1 MLMRLL
7 IADDHRIFAQSLAS
21 FLGNEPDIE
30 VVGTADNGLK
40 ALQKLDIEEIDILLT
55 DMQMPDMDGI
65 ALTLKVQESFP
76 TVKVLMLSMIDD
88 PTLIRSAIQ
97 VGIDGYLLKTVDNLE
112 LLKAL
117 NTIQQG
123 GQYFQPIVMQ
133 KLTSVP
139 SLALVDDTDYLK
151 VLTERET
158 EVLKLIAQEY
168 SSPDIAE
175 KLFISLN
182 TVEAHRRNLFKKLNV
197 KNSIGLIKFALRF
210 GLIDWK

>member
-1 MLMRLL
+1 MRLL

-21 FLGNEPDIE
+21 FLENELGME
-30 VVGTADNGLK
+30 VVGTAANGIK
-40 ALQKLDIEEIDILLT
+40 ALQQLEIQEVDILLT

-65 ALTLKVQESFP
+65 ALTLAVQQNFP
-76 TVKVLMLSMIDD
+76 NVKVLMLSMIED

-97 VGIDGYLLKTVDNLE
+97 VGIDGYLLKTVDNSE

-117 NTIQQG
+117 RIIQYG
-123 GQYFQPIVMQ
+123 GQYFQPTVMQ
-133 KLTSVP
+133 R
-139 SLALVDDTDYLK
+139 LVNAPASAITDDTDYLK
-151 VLTERET
+151 VLTEREI

-182 TVEAHRRNLFKKLNV
+182 TVEAHRKNLFKKLNV

>member
-1 MLMRLL
+1 MRLL

-30 VVGTADNGLK
+30 VVGTAENGLK
-40 ALQKLDIEEIDILLT
+40 AIRKLELEEIDLLLT

-65 ALTLKVQESFP
+65 ALTLRVHENFP
-76 TVKVLMLSMIDD
+76 TVKVLMLSMIED
-88 PTLIRSAIQ
+88 PALIRSAIQ
-97 VGIDGYLLKTVDNLE
+97 VGIDGYLLKTVDNSE

-117 NTIQQG
+117 NIIQYG
-123 GQYFQPIVMQ
+123 GQYFQPTVMQ
-133 KLTSVP
+133 KLANAPTP
-139 SLALVDDTDYLK
+139 AITDDTDYLK
-151 VLTERET
+151 VLTEREI
-158 EVLKLIAQEY
+158 EVLKLIAQEC

-182 TVEAHRRNLFKKLNV
+182 TVEAHRKNLFKKLNV

>member
-1 MLMRLL
+1 MRIL

-30 VVGTADNGLK
+30 VVGTAENGLK
-40 ALQKLDIEEIDILLT
+40 ALQKLEIEEVDILLT

-76 TVKVLMLSMIDD
+76 TVKVLMLSMMED
-88 PTLIRSAIQ
+88 PALIRSAIQ
-97 VGIDGYLLKTVDNLE
+97 VGIDGYLLKTIDNYE

-117 NTIQQG
+117 KIIQNG

-133 KLTSVP
+133 KLANTP
-139 SLALVDDTDYLK
+139 TKAHIDDTDYLK
-151 VLTERET
+151 VLTEREI
-158 EVLKLIAQEY
+158 EILKLIAQEY
-168 SSPDIAE
+168 SSPAIAE

-182 TVEAHRRNLFKKLNV
+182 TVEAHRKNLFKKLNV

>member
-1 MLMRLL
+1 MRLL

-30 VVGTADNGLK
+30 VVGTAENGLK
-40 ALQKLDIEEIDILLT
+40 AIQKLEFEEIDVLLT

-65 ALTLKVQESFP
+65 ALTLRVQENFP
-76 TVKVLMLSMIDD
+76 AVKVLMLSMIED
-88 PTLIRSAIQ
+88 PLLIRSAIQ

-133 KLTSVP
+133 KLTNAP
-139 SLALVDDTDYLK
+139 SLAFVDDTDYLK

-182 TVEAHRRNLFKKLNV
+182 TVEAHRKNLFKKLNV